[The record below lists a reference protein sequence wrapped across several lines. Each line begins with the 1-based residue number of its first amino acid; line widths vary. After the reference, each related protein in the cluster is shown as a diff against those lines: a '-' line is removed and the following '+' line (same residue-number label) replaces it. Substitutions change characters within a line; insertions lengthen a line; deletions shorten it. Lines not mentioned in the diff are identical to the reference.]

1 MDSAT
6 TPGHNR
12 KVSAV
17 EIENE
22 HGALPTPLFFNN
34 VVYISSGV
42 FFFLRFPF
50 MFLSGTCSVLI
61 RSIWPYISSLQ
72 PEMWVTNGKIRATT
86 TTNHHNNFLTHYYL
100 PTLTRVIFG
109 PFPFTSGEKRKL
121 TKVNFGL
128 LLRTLQVVFVLNRV
142 SSISLSSLV

>member
-1 MDSAT
+1 M
-6 TPGHNR
+6 
-12 KVSAV
+12 
-17 EIENE
+17 
-22 HGALPTPLFFNN
+22 
-34 VVYISSGV
+34 
-42 FFFLRFPF
+42 
-50 MFLSGTCSVLI
+50 
-61 RSIWPYISSLQ
+61 
-72 PEMWVTNGKIRATT
+72 TNGKIRATT

-109 PFPFTSGEKRKL
+109 PFPFPSGEKRKL